1 MNSETAL
8 RQQLREAGYA
18 PIPVNGKRPALEG
31 WQTKANT
38 KPQEINEWEEVFFY
52 AKNTGLLTEH
62 TPTLDIDILDQEA
75 ATAVEELVRE
85 RFGERGYILVRF
97 GQSPKRAIPFRTDTP
112 FSKITCNVE
121 IPDREDRGEKLE
133 FLANGQ
139 QFVAF
144 GLHPKTGK
152 PYSWHGGEPGEKIK
166 HEDLPYIT
174 EAEAQQIVAGAAELL
189 KQFGYQPKT
198 RRSEKSSGN
207 GSDNSRGQADW
218 SWLVENILQGREL
231 HELDP
236 RSRRKTHCQRH
247 ERRRRSQPS
256 ARTDGTMHSSTRR
269 SMARAPR

>member
-85 RFGERGYILVRF
+85 RFGERGHILVRF

-112 FSKITCNVE
+112 FSKITYNFE
-121 IPDREDRGEKLE
+121 IPDREDGEKSWS
-133 FLANGQ
+133 FLPMGNKSLPSVCIPKPISLTRGMAANR
-139 QFVAF
+139 VRISNTKTCPTSPR
-144 GLHPKTGK
+144 PK
-152 PYSWHGGEPGEKIK
+152 
-166 HEDLPYIT
+166 
-174 EAEAQQIVAGAAELL
+174 
-189 KQFGYQPKT
+189 
-198 RRSEKSSGN
+198 
-207 GSDNSRGQADW
+207 
-218 SWLVENILQGREL
+218 
-231 HELDP
+231 
-236 RSRRKTHCQRH
+236 RSRSLPTPPSYSNNSVISPRQGA
-247 ERRRRSQPS
+247 RRR
-256 ARTDGTMHSSTRR
+256 
-269 SMARAPR
+269 ARAMAVITAADKQTGVG

>member
-1 MNSETAL
+1 MLIGSNKTQLSSVKRTDCFRTTIRLGACGNLLNPRKRGRGSAGLSKQTPSMNSETAL

-85 RFGERGYILVRF
+85 RFEERGYILVRF

-139 QFVAF
+139 Q
-144 GLHPKTGK
+144 
-152 PYSWHGGEPGEKIK
+152 
-166 HEDLPYIT
+166 
-174 EAEAQQIVAGAAELL
+174 
-189 KQFGYQPKT
+189 
-198 RRSEKSSGN
+198 
-207 GSDNSRGQADW
+207 
-218 SWLVENILQGREL
+218 
-231 HELDP
+231 
-236 RSRRKTHCQRH
+236 
-247 ERRRRSQPS
+247 
-256 ARTDGTMHSSTRR
+256 
-269 SMARAPR
+269 